1 MEISFIHRW
10 SASHL
15 VRASTSFS
23 KVEARRKKR
32 KCIRPDVKEGDGYW
46 IIQTNG
52 KCFKNC
58 IGSQEAGKKM
68 QISWAQLSTKFDGIC
83 RPLVANA
90 NCLLFKATESWRRNR
105 SQDQGETKKPIK
117 IELTNKRQRNTRSS
131 LLLCVLFEKTYCLS
145 KWEVVALAIRR
156 LGISPLKSNIYIES
170 KLIDEYISFASR
182 CNIVNPKKIII
193 FRQNFVNIPLLSCQ
207 KNFK

>member
-1 MEISFIHRW
+1 MHPAGCQRRGRVLNHSNQWEMLQKLHRKPRGRW
-10 SASHL
+10 
-15 VRASTSFS
+15 
-23 KVEARRKKR
+23 
-32 KCIRPDVKEGDGYW
+32 
-46 IIQTNG
+46 
-52 KCFKNC
+52 
-58 IGSQEAGKKM
+58 KM

-117 IELTNKRQRNTRSS
+117 IELTNKRQRNTRVHKWQILVHRLMSLS
-131 LLLCVLFEKTYCLS
+131 VKIYGRGGGGACGGCLLLCVLFEKTYCLS

-170 KLIDEYISFASR
+170 
-182 CNIVNPKKIII
+182 N
-193 FRQNFVNIPLLSCQ
+193 
-207 KNFK
+207 